1 MSEGKFNEGKSS
13 ENDDILELVQE
24 FCMSDSFEREF
35 EMFAKEHS
43 HVFEK
48 ALDYTVHSSE
58 HPIEFHNAYLEYIK
72 KFEGLIEDFIVKV
85 QILWNSVFVDEFHFF
100 SLEWIHAPRF
110 SEEMPRNFRRF

>member
-85 QILWNSVFVDEFHFF
+85 QILWNSVFVDEFHLLFT
-100 SLEWIHAPRF
+100 RMDTR
-110 SEEMPRNFRRF
+110 SEIFRRNAKKF